1 MPMRRFAIGL
11 FLALCGALAL
21 PAVRGQ
27 EETPAQVG
35 VTFFGWADQHVSN
48 EGSYEH
54 CLPSVEAMKALP
66 GTAYPDAVGGGV
78 EEPAFVLSAG
88 DLTEWPTHAAT
99 EGYLAL
105 VKLLPWPTHEIAGN
119 HDNGGDAPS
128 DTMLAVLREKHG
140 GLDYSFDAGGVHF
153 TCLYTPL
160 APGATTPEGPIF
172 DETLDFLREDLAKL
186 TEDQPVIVVMHHC
199 ADSLTNKDALLEALA
214 GKNVLAV
221 LGGHYHKA
229 VKAEVG
235 GVPFYQLPSPKSDQ
249 PAVTAIRVTSDRLSI
264 CTWGVREGAWLE
276 GLTLD
281 VPIRGPVAEVADGE

>member
-1 MPMRRFAIGL
+1 MRRLAIGL

-27 EETPAQVG
+27 EEALAQVG

-54 CLPSVEAMKALP
+54 CLSSVEAMKALP
-66 GTAYPDAVGGGV
+66 GAAYPDAVGGVV

-88 DLTEWPTHAAT
+88 DITEWPTHAAT
-99 EGYLAL
+99 DGYLAL
-105 VKLLPWPTHEIAGN
+105 TTLLPWPTREIAGN
-119 HDNGGDAPS
+119 HDNGGDVPS

-140 GLDYSFDAGGVHF
+140 GLDYGIDAGGVHF

-172 DETLDFLREDLAKL
+172 DETLAFLREDLSQLAD
-186 TEDQPVIVVMHHC
+186 DQPVVVVMHQC
-199 ADSLTNKDALLEALA
+199 ADSLTNKDALLTALGGA
-214 GKNVLAV
+214 NVLAV

-229 VKAEVG
+229 VKMEVG
-235 GVPFYQLPSPKSDQ
+235 GIPFYQLPSPKSDQ
-249 PAVTAIRVTSDRLSI
+249 PAVTVVRVTSDRLSI
-264 CTWGVREGAWLE
+264 CTRGVREGEWLDS
-276 GLTLD
+276 LTLD
-281 VPIRGPVAEVADGE
+281 VPIRGPRAETGDAE